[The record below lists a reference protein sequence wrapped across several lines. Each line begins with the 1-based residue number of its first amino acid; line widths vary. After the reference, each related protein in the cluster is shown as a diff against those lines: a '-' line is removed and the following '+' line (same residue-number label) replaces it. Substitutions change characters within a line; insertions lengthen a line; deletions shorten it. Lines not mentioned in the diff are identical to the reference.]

1 MSLRYTVV
9 IDCYNYRDYVCEAVD
24 SALAQRLPPAEILV
38 IDDGST
44 DGSRERLEQRYG
56 DEPRVRLIS
65 QPNGGQLSTFVTGVT
80 AARGDVV
87 CFLDADDVW
96 EPDHLEQLDAA
107 YALPCAPD
115 FVFTNLRYFGQR
127 EGLWQDD
134 GTDHDHGLTAI
145 AAFVQRSWIGSPT
158 SALSMRRRLAEQ
170 VLDLPPLLVRNW
182 RSGGDNVL
190 VLGASLFGAHKFYRA
205 AVTVRYRAHG
215 SNFWLGRRDVACKRL
230 QHDYQCDQLF
240 AHYAARTGLGPAS
253 LRLARREF
261 ETKPRP
267 TRDEL
272 RQYSRLARQAALPL
286 GKRLELLLKIRL
298 HYWRSHRAAA

>member
-9 IDCYNYRDYVCEAVD
+9 IDCYNYRDYVGEAID
-24 SALAQRLPPAEILV
+24 SALAQRLVPAEILV

-44 DGSRERLEQRYG
+44 DGSRELIEQRYG
-56 DEPRVRLIS
+56 QDARVRLIS
-65 QPNGGQLSTFVTGVT
+65 QPNGGQLSTFVTGV
-80 AARGDVV
+80 AAASGDVV

-115 FVFTNLRYFGQR
+115 CVFTNLRYFGQR
-127 EGLWQDD
+127 EGLWHA
-134 GTDHDHGLTAI
+134 GASDHDHGLTAVQT
-145 AAFVQRSWIGSPT
+145 FVHRDWIGSPT
-158 SALSMRRRLAEQ
+158 SALSMRRRLAQQ

-215 SNFWLGRRDVACKRL
+215 SNFWLGRGQAACKRL
-230 QHDYQCDQLF
+230 QHDYQCDQLL
-240 AHYAARTGLGPAS
+240 AHYASRTGLGPSS

-267 TRDEL
+267 TREEL
-272 RQYSRLARQAALPL
+272 RRYSRLAMQAALPL
-286 GKRLELLLKIRL
+286 GKRLELWLKIRL
-298 HYWRSHRAAA
+298 HYRRSRRAAA